1 MWGKRGGSEARIP
14 TKEVCLP
21 CVWRERKRKIR
32 CMMERR
38 AKPERH
44 DAAYRKS
51 GGSEVRGLVQGG
63 RLVLDVVLAEGN
75 GSCK

>member
-1 MWGKRGGSEARIP
+1 M
-14 TKEVCLP
+14 T